1 MVNDLKIA
9 DACGAAVVVVHF
21 GTRTINN
28 DPLSAYRLMITIL
41 NTVLQQWDGKC
52 KILLENRAGRA
63 GSLGVT
69 MEELVQVRNLTDFPE
84 HIDFCLDTCHAFASG
99 LWNGDKWEEIIEHG
113 EKLGYFKHLN
123 AIHLNNSK

>member
-21 GTRTINN
+21 GN
-28 DPLSAYRLMITIL
+28 L
-41 NTVLQQWDGKC
+41 NTVLQQWDG
-52 KILLENRAGRA
+52 ENRAGRA

-84 HIDFCLDTCHAFASG
+84 HIDFCLDTCHAFASSG
-99 LWNGDKWEEIIEHG
+99 LWNGEEIVEHG
-113 EKLGYFKHLN
+113 EKLEYFKHLN